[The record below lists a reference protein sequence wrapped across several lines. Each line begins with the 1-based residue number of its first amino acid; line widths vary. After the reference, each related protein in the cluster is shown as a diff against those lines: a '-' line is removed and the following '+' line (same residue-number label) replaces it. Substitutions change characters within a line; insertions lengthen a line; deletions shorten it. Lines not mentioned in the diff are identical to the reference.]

1 MNNLKKLINKN
12 DELLAE
18 LEFWKSTAIEQG
30 APEDAYE
37 DYLDYLE
44 SVARVCEEIGVCNT
58 GEIHG

>member
-1 MNNLKKLINKN
+1 MNNLKKLIAKN
-12 DELLAE
+12 DELFAE

-37 DYLDYLE
+37 DCLE
-44 SVARVCEEIGVCNT
+44 SVARMFEEVDPYNT